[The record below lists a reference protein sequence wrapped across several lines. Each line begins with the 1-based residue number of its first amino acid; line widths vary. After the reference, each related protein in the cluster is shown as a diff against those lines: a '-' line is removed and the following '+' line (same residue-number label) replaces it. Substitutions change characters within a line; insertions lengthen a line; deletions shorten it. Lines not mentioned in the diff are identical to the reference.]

1 MTTIA
6 YRDGIMAAD
15 SRAFP
20 GHWEFAVGSKDKLFK
35 TSTRTHHR
43 FTGALVGISSNFV
56 GAAELLRPWLEAGA
70 DPFDMPPFKPETFT
84 ILVVVSQGIF
94 LADNQCAFT
103 GPLGAP
109 YAAIGGGAALAMG
122 AMAMG
127 ASAHRAVEIACDLH
141 PGSALPVTTLTADP

>member
-20 GHWEFAVGSKDKLFK
+20 GHWEFAVGSKDKLF
-35 TSTRTHHR
+35 RLGRGDHR

-56 GAAELLRPWLEAGA
+56 GASELLRPWLEAGA
-70 DPFDMPPFKPETFT
+70 DPFDMPPFKPDAFT
-84 ILVVVSQGIF
+84 ILVVANQEIF
-94 LADNQCAFT
+94 LADNQCTFT

-109 YAAIGGGAALAMG
+109 YAAIGGGAALAVG

-141 PGSALPVTTLTADP
+141 PGSALPVTTLAAEP